1 MPEIMGIKDW
11 HCVTRGQIRD
21 TEWRP
26 LLQRVLPLEEMRFIV
41 GTKRITRERESEGGG
56 KKKKKE
62 EESERADRSSV
73 IEERKKKVWGLLWE
87 R

>member
-21 TEWRP
+21 IEWSP
-26 LLQRVLPLEEMRFIV
+26 LLQRVLPLEEMRLIF
-41 GTKRITRERESEGGG
+41 GAERITRERARGRRKSLQIGPVLL
-56 KKKKKE
+56 KKKKK
-62 EESERADRSSV
+62 
-73 IEERKKKVWGLLWE
+73 RKRNWGLLWE

>member
-26 LLQRVLPLEEMRFIV
+26 LSPLGEMGFVV
-41 GTKRITRERESEGGG
+41 GTKRITREREHEGG
-56 KKKKKE
+56 E
-62 EESERADRSSV
+62 EMSADRSSL
-73 IEERKKKVWGLLWE
+73 IEEKIGGGFVVGVGRGCLW
-87 R
+87 

>member
-56 KKKKKE
+56 KKKEKRRRVR
-62 EESERADRSSV
+62 ESR
-73 IEERKKKVWGLLWE
+73 
-87 R
+87 

>member
-41 GTKRITRERESEGGG
+41 GTKRITGERESEGGG
-56 KKKKKE
+56 KKKE
-62 EESERADRSSV
+62 EESADRSSV